1 MRSVEIGHSLIS
13 WGGNIDQKRLCAQGI
28 IADIVT
34 NIPQHDER
42 WFSLT
47 MHHLG
52 ISEHALRG
60 YLDHGDSILLA
71 NLIHLT
77 HQLLRNVTRPTG
89 KRLPWHV
96 IFYHRRR
103 AFMFKIPYLDY
114 NVTSVTCGTRLSYKH
129 VLTSMSFLCISF
141 NRLDLSTSLYIEGTM
156 PFRPPSLLPPTIS
169 PFWTSRP
176 RIPYVASLA
185 TAWTLRRT

>member
-77 HQLLRNVTRPTG
+77 HQLLRNVTRAHWEAFAMA
-89 KRLPWHV
+89 RYFLPQASSFHV
-96 IFYHRRR
+96 QNTLPGLQRNFCDLWNKIVLQAR
-103 AFMFKIPYLDY
+103 ANEHELP
-114 NVTSVTCGTRLSYKH
+114 
-129 VLTSMSFLCISF
+129 
-141 NRLDLSTSLYIEGTM
+141 LYILQQT
-156 PFRPPSLLPPTIS
+156 
-169 PFWTSRP
+169 
-176 RIPYVASLA
+176 
-185 TAWTLRRT
+185 